1 MKNCKFTLRK
11 KMLLVIT
18 AAVAVS
24 LVVSSNFSANEGYDS
39 TVSKLDET
47 KKLNENAEKL
57 NTEIISDDETKDIS
71 SSGSQNGNESST
83 PKDNTPQNSTKQ
95 KATPKAATDAPKADT
110 TKPIH
115 KDNMSV
121 KSEKMLDFS
130 KWNKTCTPTLVV
142 VNKDNPIPEN
152 YPISLENYNGKKINV
167 SLKDDLDAM
176 INAAAKDGIKIFICS
191 GYRNIEK
198 QTGLFNAEVYKW
210 KNQGYNPQDAQIKA
224 ASVVARPR
232 TSEHNTGLA
241 IDFNCVRDDFYKTKE
256 YAWLIKN
263 SAEYGFILRYAK
275 DKTNKTGVIY
285 EPWHFRYVGKEHA
298 PKIMASG
305 LCLEEY
311 IAQLQK

>member
-1 MKNCKFTLRK
+1 
-11 KMLLVIT
+11 MLLVIT

-24 LVVSSNFSANEGYDS
+24 LIVSSNFSAKEGYDF

-47 KKLNENAEKL
+47 QKLNENAEKL
-57 NTEIISDDETKDIS
+57 NTEIISDEETKDIS

-83 PKDNTPQNSTKQ
+83 LKDDAPQNATKQ

-110 TKPIH
+110 TTHIH
-115 KDNMSV
+115 KDNVSV

-142 VNKDNPIPEN
+142 VNKANPIPEN
-152 YPISLENYNGKKINV
+152 YPISLENYNGKKINAAV
-167 SLKDDLDAM
+167 KDDLDAM
-176 INAAAKDGIKIFICS
+176 IHAAAKDGIKIFIYS
-191 GYRNIEK
+191 GYRTIEE
-198 QTGLFNAEVYKW
+198 QTRYFNSQTSMYK
-210 KNQGYNPQDAQIKA
+210 KQGYGEQDAQAKA
-224 ASVVARPR
+224 AMSVARPR

-263 SAEYGFILRYAK
+263 AAEYGFILRYAK

-311 IAQLQK
+311 IVQLQK